1 MNTYEFEYDT
11 LCHENLVIKYQASS
25 LHEAILKFKKNHK
38 NYVVLSVKENKH
50 CLSWL
55 CKQLG
60 YTPHW

>member
-11 LCHENLVIKYQASS
+11 LHHENLKVQYKTNS

-38 NYVVLSVKENKH
+38 YYVVLSIKENNH

-60 YTPHW
+60 YTSYW